1 MQCTWHY
8 IVKAKF
14 QMNIEIDN
22 ITKSYGNRII
32 LNDISLKLEQGTC
45 TGIMGSNGCGK
56 TTLLSIIAGVM
67 KCKGMR
73 VTNGITIGLVPQTN
87 PLIEGLSVF
96 DNMLLWSNDKRIIER
111 TLQEYDFSDIR
122 KRKVK
127 KLSGGMKRRL
137 SVACAMMGEPDLLI
151 MDEPTS
157 ALDIEYKNLIHKS
170 MSEYVNRGGTLLIA
184 THSTEEAAIC
194 DHLYR
199 LQDGYLREITIEDCN
214 R

>member
-1 MQCTWHY
+1 
-8 IVKAKF
+8 
-14 QMNIEIDN
+14 MNIEIDN

-87 PLIEGLSVF
+87 PLIEGLSVY

-137 SVACAMMGEPDLLI
+137 SVTCAMMGEPDLLI

-157 ALDIEYKNLIHKS
+157 ALDMEYKNLIHKS
-170 MSEYVNRGGTLLIA
+170 MSEYVKRGGILLIA